1 MKLYYCDRE
10 RGTETFIAE
19 AQEDKEIWRAME
31 HWLTEHG
38 FGLIYVIHHI
48 EKQKDILRI
57 WKRTLLFCSCDISEE
72 EKKCCRMIR

>member
-31 HWLTEHG
+31 RWLTEHG

-48 EKQKDILRI
+48 EKQKIYYEFGKEHCLDR
-57 WKRTLLFCSCDISEE
+57 KSVV
-72 EKKCCRMIR
+72 

>member
-31 HWLTEHG
+31 LS
-38 FGLIYVIHHI
+38 LINI
-48 EKQKDILRI
+48 
-57 WKRTLLFCSCDISEE
+57 
-72 EKKCCRMIR
+72 

>member
-10 RGTETFIAE
+10 QGTETFIAE

-31 HWLTEHG
+31 RWLTEHG

-48 EKQKDILRI
+48 EEQKIYYEFGKEHCFFLVV
-57 WKRTLLFCSCDISEE
+57 T
-72 EKKCCRMIR
+72 